1 MGFFVR
7 ACFAGCVGLSC
18 DAFESTGFVVDDL
31 DVVLTFTVA
40 TGLKGSGFLVVAA
53 AAVVGFLAAV
63 VSGGRVTSFLAA
75 AAGGGLGCADVVLP
89 VDGAVL
95 TLETV
100 LAVAAVESLVVAVGD
115 LDVADVGLEVERP
128 GEGLVVF
135 DAAGLAALAV
145 VKALVFG
152 AVEGALLATAVV
164 LGLAPLTVSVAS
176 FFLGVPFTD
185 GLVPFVTVAAATEVV
200 LASPADLLSG
210 TLVWFLAVVETADV
224 PSGLLGTAPANKD
237 VFTVDV
243 AAVFLPGVAETPEA
257 DLTSFAVR
265 FEAVPGREL
274 EAPAEAKSFV

>member
-7 ACFAGCVGLSC
+7 ACFAGCVGLNC

-75 AAGGGLGCADVVLP
+75 AAAGGLSCADVVLP

-100 LAVAAVESLVVAVGD
+100 LAVVVVESLVVAAGG
-115 LDVADVGLEVERP
+115 LDVADVGLEAERP

-135 DAAGLAALAV
+135 DAAAPAALAV
-145 VKALVFG
+145 VNALVFG

-200 LASPADLLSG
+200 LAGPADLLSG

-224 PSGLLGTAPANKD
+224 PSGLLGTAPANEE

-243 AAVFLPGVAETPEA
+243 AAVFLPGAAETPEA

-274 EAPAEAKSFV
+274 EAPAEAKSFI